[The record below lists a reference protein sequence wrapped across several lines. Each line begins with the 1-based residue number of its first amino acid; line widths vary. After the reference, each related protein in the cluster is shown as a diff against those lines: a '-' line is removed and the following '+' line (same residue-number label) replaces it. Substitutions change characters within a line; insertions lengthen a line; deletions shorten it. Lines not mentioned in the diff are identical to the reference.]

1 MSERKN
7 PLEQA
12 VDLFFFAPLGLV
24 LNASEVIP
32 ELVEKGRQQVNMA
45 RMFGQF
51 ALEQEAPKQV
61 AKLQEQASK
70 LQEQAATVV
79 DQLAARAGGRR
90 NGSTSQGIVART
102 PRAAPREA
110 TPVDAAPAV
119 PGPPAPPV
127 DSLAIPDYDSLS
139 ASQVVPRLAA
149 LSGPELA
156 AVRDYEGANRGRKT
170 ILNRIDQLQAAAE

>member
-1 MSERKN
+1 VSERKN

-12 VDLFFFAPLGLV
+12 LDLFFYAPLGLV
-24 LNASEVIP
+24 LNAREVIP
-32 ELVEKGRQQVNMA
+32 ELIEKGHQQVSMA

-90 NGSTSQGIVART
+90 NGSAPSGVAPRT
-102 PRAAPREA
+102 PSAATPAATPAAP
-110 TPVDAAPAV
+110 VPAV
-119 PGPPAPPV
+119 AGPPAPPV

-149 LSGPELA
+149 LSGSELA

-170 ILNRIDQLQAAAE
+170 ILNRIDQLQAG